1 MAFDK
6 DFLAPFFQGME
17 KADDVIG
24 AIIAEHEKVNL
35 PLVKNRD
42 DILTEKKGLEKKLT
56 EIQEKYAAL
65 EAANKEINEKL
76 ESGLPDKEKQVYQNE
91 IEKHKASIA
100 KITEEYNK
108 AKAEYEEKIGN
119 LTKEKTDYIIG
130 EEFTKLVDSNAAIFP
145 DMKDGLKKRFFADYP
160 RSSFEP
166 FDYNGKQEYISG
178 GKKMSDLLND
188 FFNTAEGKRYL
199 QETSNGGGAPGSG
212 GSKGYAGKNPW
223 AKDSRNLTEQGR
235 ILQENPNLAKTLMAQ
250 AGANQT

>member
-6 DFLAPFFQGME
+6 EFLAPFFQGAE
-17 KADDVIG
+17 KADEIIG

-35 PLVKNRD
+35 PLVKNKD
-42 DILTEKKGLEKKLT
+42 DILAEKKQVEKKLA
-56 EIQEKYAAL
+56 ELQEKYTAL
-65 EAANKEINEKL
+65 ETTSKELNEKL
-76 ESGLPDKEKQVYQNE
+76 ESGLPDKEKQILLNDV
-91 IEKHKASIA
+91 EKYKNNIV
-100 KITEEYNK
+100 KITEEANK
-108 AKAEYEEKIGN
+108 MKTEYEEKIGN

-130 EEFTKLVDSNAAIFP
+130 EEFTKLVDANAAIFP

-160 RSSFEP
+160 KASFEP
-166 FDYNGKQEYISG
+166 FEYNGKQEYVIG
-178 GKKMSDLLND
+178 GKKMSDLLTD
-188 FFNTAEGKRYL
+188 FFNTPEGKRYL

-212 GSKGYAGKNPW
+212 GSKGFQGKNPW